1 MDFFRSTEYVH
12 FYCHDQPCPKDFD
25 ESHQTLEKSDA
36 KLYSSNCYDL
46 GSDSAM
52 KL

>member
-1 MDFFRSTEYVH
+1 MAIFLSTEYVH
-12 FYCHDQPCPKDFD
+12 LHCQDQPCPKDFD
-25 ESHQTLEKSDA
+25 ESHQTLEKRDA
-36 KLYSSNCYDL
+36 KPYFSNFYAL